1 MQQEDRLEIIQGDIT
16 QVNVD
21 AIVNAANTS
30 LQGGGGVDGAIH
42 AAAGPRLLEE
52 CRNLGGCEVGKAKL
66 TQGYALPAKIVI
78 HTVGPYWMGGIR
90 REHQLLASC
99 YRESLS
105 IASMHGMKSIAF
117 PAISCGAY
125 RFPAEEAALV
135 AVKTVLDFLQSDQS
149 IEKVLFVCREDA
161 VYREFVDAL
170 AETVPATAGDGRAN
184 ATSTARNER

>member
-1 MQQEDRLEIIQGDIT
+1 MHQEDRVEIIQSDIT
-16 QVNVD
+16 QVNAD
-21 AIVNAANTS
+21 AIVNAANTT

-52 CRNLGGCEVGKAKL
+52 CRSLGGCEVGKAKL
-66 TQGYALPAKIVI
+66 TRGYALPAKVII
-78 HTVGPYWMGGIR
+78 HTVGPYWMGGVR

-125 RFPAEEAALV
+125 RFPAEEAASV

-161 VYREFVDAL
+161 VHRAFVDAL
-170 AETVPATAGDGRAN
+170 AEAMPATAGDRTN
-184 ATSTARNER
+184 

>member
-1 MQQEDRLEIIQGDIT
+1 MHQEDRVEIIQGDIT
-16 QVNVD
+16 QVKVD
-21 AIVNAANTS
+21 AIVNAANTT

-52 CRNLGGCEVGKAKL
+52 CRSLGGCEVGKAKL
-66 TQGYALPAKIVI
+66 TQGYALPAKVVI

-135 AVKTVLDFLQSDQS
+135 AVKTVLDFLQSDHS
-149 IEKVLFVCREDA
+149 IEKVLFVCREDS
-161 VYREFVDAL
+161 VYRAFADAL
-170 AETVPATAGDGRAN
+170 AEAEPAAAGDGAN
-184 ATSTARNER
+184 